1 MNKIIEIDQ
10 LTKRYELSGGDY
22 IDALKGI
29 DLHLIKG
36 ETLGL
41 VGESGSGKSTLAK
54 ILMKLEALNSG
65 RILLKERDSQLYKPK
80 EYFSHIQ
87 MVFQDPYSSLNP
99 RKTIFSIITE
109 PLVIN
114 KSLTQEEL
122 RRIAKDKIEL
132 VGLNSQVLERYPH
145 TLSGGQRQRVGIAR
159 ALTLEPEV
167 LILDEPISA
176 LDVSIQAAILNLLID
191 LQKKLNLTYLFI
203 GHDLNVIRYIAD
215 RVAVMY
221 LGEIVEMGSTDD
233 IFKNTKHEYT
243 KKLINSS
250 LDLKNDN

>member
-65 RILLKERDSQLYKPK
+65 RILLKERDSHRYKPK

-132 VGLNSQVLERYPH
+132 VGLNSQY
-145 TLSGGQRQRVGIAR
+145 
-159 ALTLEPEV
+159 
-167 LILDEPISA
+167 
-176 LDVSIQAAILNLLID
+176 
-191 LQKKLNLTYLFI
+191 
-203 GHDLNVIRYIAD
+203 
-215 RVAVMY
+215 
-221 LGEIVEMGSTDD
+221 
-233 IFKNTKHEYT
+233 
-243 KKLINSS
+243 
-250 LDLKNDN
+250 